1 EHWEREL
8 GRDLP
13 SGYFGENLTTVGLD
27 VTGAVIGERWRLGE
41 DDDSVVLE
49 VRMPRTPC
57 QTFARRMGE
66 ERWVR
71 RFSDHGAVGAY
82 CSVVQPGRVVAGARI
97 DVIERPTHG
106 VTVGEVFHARRT
118 DPLRLQAMVE
128 QLGDAM
134 AVDLR
139 RPIALALGHARKAG
153 LLPA

>member
-1 EHWEREL
+1 
-8 GRDLP
+8 
-13 SGYFGENLTTVGLD
+13 
-27 VTGAVIGERWRLGE
+27 
-41 DDDSVVLE
+41 
-49 VRMPRTPC
+49 RTPC

-82 CSVVQPGRVVAGARI
+82 CSVVQSGRVAVGAR
-97 DVIERPTHG
+97 VTVLERPAHG

-118 DPLRLQAMVE
+118 DPERLQVMVE
-128 QLGDAM
+128 ELGDWIAP
-134 AVDLR
+134 ALR